1 MTDPLSGL
9 DALAGRLADI
19 ERRFT
24 GVQADLDELAGTGA
38 DETGL
43 VSATVDAAGELIEL
57 TFQPTALRY
66 GTAELAAMV
75 LQAYRRARSAAGERL
90 AERTDGL
97 TADLSSGLTELF
109 GRPGDFAAL
118 GRLDEAAA
126 RLESLEARLPRPPA

>member
-19 ERRFT
+19 ERRFA

-43 VSATVDAAGELIEL
+43 VSATVDAAGDL
-57 TFQPTALRY
+57 TDLAFQPTALRY
-66 GTAELAAMV
+66 GAAELAAMV
-75 LQAYRRARSAAGERL
+75 LQAYRRARSAAGEQL

-97 TADLSSGLTELF
+97 AADLGAGLTELF
-109 GRPGDFAAL
+109 GRPGDFSAL

>member
-9 DALAGRLADI
+9 EALAGRLADV
-19 ERRFT
+19 ERRFA
-24 GVQADLDELAGTGA
+24 GVQAELDELAGTGV

-43 VSATVDAAGELIEL
+43 VSVTVDAAGELTDL

-66 GTAELAAMV
+66 GTAELTAMV

-97 TADLSSGLTELF
+97 TAQLGTGLTELF
-109 GRPGDFAAL
+109 GRPGDFSAL

-126 RLESLEARLPRPPA
+126 RLDSLDARLPRPPA